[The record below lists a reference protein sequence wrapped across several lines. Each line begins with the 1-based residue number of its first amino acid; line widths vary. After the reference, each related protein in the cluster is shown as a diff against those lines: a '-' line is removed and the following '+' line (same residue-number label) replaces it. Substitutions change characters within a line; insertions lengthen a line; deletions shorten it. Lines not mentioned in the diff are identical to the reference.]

1 MSRTRILILIII
13 IGSGIGIYTIGSLFY
28 AELQSVEIPTVIE
41 NTETEIGDDLIKMVQ
56 NYTLVEQTVHASNT
70 IKDINNIRNIGY
82 YDSKYWW
89 GENSGDVLT
98 IKSCPVSNLNTSA
111 TSEHTFDGSAPYEPI
126 GTNALLCIFDDEI
139 YCATI
144 YNYLYTVAPFPDQY
158 VIIVLISYS
167 TNGGS
172 TWTDSKVSIGL
183 TADLYDF
190 KIVDFI
196 RFSSGSVKLIWS
208 FSNDNSLYF
217 HNVVAETYFD
227 SYSGMKTLNSYYL
240 GQMIDDLF
248 YFIVQKADDSFVILS
263 LSDAAVITEVET
275 LSNILAPTTWN
286 PFQQLYYKT
295 DKIEFFF
302 DQEHFYTR
310 KIGMT
315 TWSSYS
321 GSGESVSG
329 VIWSNNATTYQ
340 YEIKYI
346 VWKDSLYEAFPSG
359 LYVRIADLSDY
370 NAIYCGYDPIIIDS
384 GDSKVYELELA
395 AISNVQ
401 QCTVTETIYNGNG
414 PRCNFDLTTEPFVN
428 QTYVLYD
435 DSDNLV
441 YVGYVQTF
449 DYDFEQYKCV
459 MRSLIGQDLG
469 QKVSVSYT
477 DKTTHYILKDII
489 DTYCLFIYYDDHISD
504 TPTDEYTIAFKNKTV
519 LDVIRW
525 CDSAEGYLTTVRPDG
540 ECYYDQGTA
549 SGTTITVDTDNVSDI
564 KYNKSPLKLSYIK
577 IYGGWDEANNQ
588 RFESEKLGE
597 PNFGRYSDWFPEI
610 NNQTDLDAMRDKI
623 LAEKNIEL
631 ESVRLIGV
639 LNKNPLY
646 LNQTFTLTSSRHSI
660 SADTYYIDEVK
671 TDYKTTRE
679 IMEVRANNALYV
691 KPVNVNDVQKQL
703 NNLNQYADDINTNKM
718 DKTGTSTQTLS
729 LKVNEA
735 SALDITE
742 GANSYLKFTTTV
754 GSEKITVGKEFAMGM
769 NKITGLGD
777 PTAAQDAVTLNHLT
791 TKPEIGDGV
800 GTDFKKQ
807 KAGVVQWGTSGNL
820 TDVGWTS
827 IGTDPTTKDVYNSDA
842 THVYVGRVVTAAGG
856 AGGLKYDSGG
866 AISLC
871 SFWAKA
877 AQTNVQVN
885 LLTYNG
891 VGTYGMG
898 FVFDNVG
905 YIRWL
910 TSNAAAFGGSIIK
923 YSADTWYHFLMYN
936 DSTNI
941 YYYINGVLAYKLVSY
956 TNQNIFQFY
965 MGTASKTAYIDALY
979 IGASLADAWATYFSS
994 PLKFLTTN
1002 DGIVTPLGI
1011 IPNKLHKCICRLSAD
1026 ESFSDG
1032 AWKGIPWDVA
1042 YETIG
1047 GMWSSAASTKIYF
1060 PRSGFYKIEVH
1071 VSFQNR
1077 IGQWYGSIEY
1087 NATAG
1092 GTAPIAVGAVYA
1104 ASASWYYHL
1113 NMSVHKYFKAGD
1125 YIVINI
1131 YNQTGAAQVAWK
1143 DYTSLY
1149 VEETLI

>member
-504 TPTDEYTIAFKNKTV
+504 TPTDEYTIAFKNKIV

-703 NNLNQYADDINTNKM
+703 NNLNQYTDDINTNKM

-735 SALDITE
+735 SALDIKE
-742 GANSYLKFTTTV
+742 GTNSYLKFSTENGLENITV
-754 GSEKITVGKEFAMGM
+754 GKTLYLPETTSVINQPSFLQIKDNEAAALDIKEGTNSYLKFVTTNAGEKITVGKEFAMGT
-769 NKITGLGD
+769 NKITGVGD
-777 PTAAQDAVTLNHLT
+777 PTAAQDAATKNYVDTNYTAAANVYKSVVVDLT
-791 TKPEIGDGV
+791 RSSAWTHNS
-800 GTDFKKQ
+800 
-807 KAGVVQWGTSGNL
+807 SGNYLAIPFNSETSDTQNTHDNTTNPSRITIPANYGGWYAIHCTIYWAGAPSLCVLDLGINGTL
-820 TDVGWTS
+820 TDQYHSFTS
-827 IGTDPTTKDVYNSDA
+827 PYGQTSWIQYLS
-842 THVYVGRVVTAAGG
+842 AGQYIEVF
-856 AGGLKYDSGG
+856 AYQASGG
-866 AISLC
+866 
-871 SFWAKA
+871 
-877 AQTNVQVN
+877 N
-885 LLTYNG
+885 LNTHATIRPKLRAVRIASG
-891 VGTYGMG
+891 G
-898 FVFDNVG
+898 F
-905 YIRWL
+905 
-910 TSNAAAFGGSIIK
+910 
-923 YSADTWYHFLMYN
+923 
-936 DSTNI
+936 
-941 YYYINGVLAYKLVSY
+941 
-956 TNQNIFQFY
+956 
-965 MGTASKTAYIDALY
+965 
-979 IGASLADAWATYFSS
+979 
-994 PLKFLTTN
+994 
-1002 DGIVTPLGI
+1002 
-1011 IPNKLHKCICRLSAD
+1011 
-1026 ESFSDG
+1026 
-1032 AWKGIPWDVA
+1032 
-1042 YETIG
+1042 
-1047 GMWSSAASTKIYF
+1047 
-1060 PRSGFYKIEVH
+1060 
-1071 VSFQNR
+1071 
-1077 IGQWYGSIEY
+1077 
-1087 NATAG
+1087 
-1092 GTAPIAVGAVYA
+1092 
-1104 ASASWYYHL
+1104 
-1113 NMSVHKYFKAGD
+1113 
-1125 YIVINI
+1125 
-1131 YNQTGAAQVAWK
+1131 
-1143 DYTSLY
+1143 
-1149 VEETLI
+1149 